1 MNALDKNFDYFLK
14 NDFSDVKEG
23 EWIAIYNN
31 NVISHGLNLKKV
43 IFEAKKMAPISKV
56 LLSKI
61 KKTASYL

>member
-14 NDFSDVKEG
+14 NEFSDLEEG
-23 EWIAIYNN
+23 EWVAIYNN
-31 NVISHGLNLKKV
+31 DVVSHGLNLKKV
-43 IFEAKKMAPISKV
+43 IDEAKKVAPMSKV